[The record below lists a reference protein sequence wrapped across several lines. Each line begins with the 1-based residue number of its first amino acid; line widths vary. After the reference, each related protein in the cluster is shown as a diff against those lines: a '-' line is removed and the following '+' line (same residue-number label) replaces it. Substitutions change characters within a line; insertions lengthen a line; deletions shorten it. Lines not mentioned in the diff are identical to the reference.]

1 MVGFVVV
8 HPTRAD
14 PAGTMPN
21 AVAPSSITF
30 AKEDMTDPAGDSPF
44 VIREIRYYRKVPA
57 ALVEVSGL
65 IRHLN
70 GEDTPGARE
79 RIRPNAVVEVG
90 ASYRP
95 AVAEVPREC
104 EIVAPRIGR
113 DGFERERDAHKE
125 HGQVFDGPTPRFG
138 LAHIE
143 RVMETHREARAVH
156 GDPCWSRSPYLPV
169 HGVVGGGVL
178 RPGRPWTVEQIHL
191 DTRDRHALIVRRPG
205 TSDDGNGSDG
215 TATGSDGQG
224 NVVPLLTSDS
234 KRDVDKGFGGDVG
247 VEGRRDV
254 PDGHGRAGK
263 GCEGPVGHLHAGR
276 PDPVVAPRVRDCGR
290 VAERGVPGPVPVEVP
305 AVRERIAVR
314 IGRGDGECHGGPF
327 SPRTRGE
334 RSDRRG

>member
-8 HPTRAD
+8 HTTRAD
-14 PAGTMPN
+14 PVRAMPN
-21 AVAPSSITF
+21 AVAPFSITV
-30 AKEDMTDPAGDSPF
+30 AHEDVTDHAGDSAI
-44 VIREIRYYRKVPA
+44 VIREIQDYREVPA
-57 ALVEVSGL
+57 AHVEVSGL

-90 ASYRP
+90 ARYRR

-205 TSDDGNGSDG
+205 TSDDGNGSG
-215 TATGSDGQG
+215 WTPTRSDGQG

-234 KRDVDKGFGGDVG
+234 KRDVDEGGGGDLWIVR
-247 VEGRRDV
+247 RRDGS
-254 PDGHGRAGK
+254 DGH
-263 GCEGPVGHLHAGR
+263 
-276 PDPVVAPRVRDCGR
+276 
-290 VAERGVPGPVPVEVP
+290 
-305 AVRERIAVR
+305 
-314 IGRGDGECHGGPF
+314 
-327 SPRTRGE
+327 
-334 RSDRRG
+334 